1 MKTSYRR
8 PHSNVIPYPQT
19 HRRAYPNAA
28 EHNRLLNKALDY
40 ALADERTPCKNPHPQ
55 GRNSASHADES
66 L

>member
-40 ALADERTPCKNPHPQ
+40 ALAAAT
-55 GRNSASHADES
+55 S
-66 L
+66 LGTVTILVFLLVAMA